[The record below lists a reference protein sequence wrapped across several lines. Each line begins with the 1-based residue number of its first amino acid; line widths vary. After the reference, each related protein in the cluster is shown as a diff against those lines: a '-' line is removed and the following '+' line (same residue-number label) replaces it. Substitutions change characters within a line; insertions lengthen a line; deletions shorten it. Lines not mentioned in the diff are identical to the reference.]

1 MLQLIWNNLK
11 TDCLS
16 LINGQTNSS
25 LLLTTIC
32 ILIILIVFFLLLRH
46 NKKKKQKSIETNRIT
61 QESEPDKSLERIISA
76 PKNIDSKERIESK
89 TTISEIKESKH
100 IEEKTIIIKSE
111 PKTVTEEEQSKEKYI
126 GYNPINIF
134 AQTEP
139 LNYPYVLMPKP
150 KCVIKFP
157 RKGRSGR
164 KGYKE
169 QDFKTYIER
178 YFRNS
183 FQVFDDRFI
192 LTKNS
197 KTPFEPDFTLID
209 EKNGINIFIDIE
221 IDEPYEGIND
231 IKNRKATHYQYSD
244 NNRNN
249 AFKNRGWV
257 VIRFAEIQVHK
268 DPDSCCKFIADVIKS
283 INPAFNVPD
292 ILLKNKIFP
301 VRQWTK
307 EEAERWSIERYREN
321 YLDITRFGLTGE
333 SQGLTGIEE
342 TELGNKIEEQV
353 KDDIFISTENK
364 VKTTNTLIEKI
375 YSAINSNK
383 FISFSSNN
391 IKTVVKPIKILESEL
406 TAFCYV
412 KNRELVFHVSE
423 IKDLQLKDKYFTLR
437 VAGPTVGID
446 QIANAVNTAINYNM
460 YIRMKYTRTSWTT
473 YSVDNETG
481 EIVIADRVE
490 AEESVRTISNIQ
502 LAINH
507 LEDQD
512 LWFTPDE
519 RYITAYCHRREAERM
534 FRFDRVGEI
543 EILDI

>member
-1 MLQLIWNNLK
+1 MIQLIWNYIKAENL
-11 TDCLS
+11 TMYNNQIYNL
-16 LINGQTNSS
+16 LICTAIFV
-25 LLLTTIC
+25 LF
-32 ILIILIVFFLLLRH
+32 ILIVLFLILNH
-46 NKKKKQKSIETNRIT
+46 NKKKKQNSRETNRIP

-76 PKNIDSKERIESK
+76 PKTIDSKERIELK
-89 TTISEIKESKH
+89 TTISEIKESRH
-100 IEEKTIIIKSE
+100 NEEKAIIVKSE
-111 PKTVTEEEQSKEKYI
+111 PKTVTEEEQTKEKYI

-157 RKGRSGR
+157 RKGRKGR

-169 QDFKTYIER
+169 EDFKTYIER
-178 YFRNS
+178 YFKNS

-197 KTPFEPDFTLID
+197 KAPFEPDFTLID

-221 IDEPYEGIND
+221 IDEPYEGLND
-231 IKNRKATHYQYSD
+231 IKKRKATHYQYSD

-249 AFKNRGWV
+249 AFRNRGWV

-292 ILLKNKIFP
+292 VLSKNKIFP

-307 EEAERWSIERYREN
+307 EEAERWSIERYREC
-321 YLDITRFGLTGE
+321 YLDITRFGLTVE
-333 SQGLTGIEE
+333 NQGLIGVEE

-353 KDDIFISTENK
+353 KDDIFISRENG
-364 VKTTNTLIEKI
+364 VKTTTTLIEKI

-383 FISFSSNN
+383 FISFSSYN
-391 IKTVVKPIKILESEL
+391 IKTVAKPIRILESEL

-437 VAGPTVGID
+437 VAGPTVGIN

-473 YSVDNETG
+473 YSVDSETG

-490 AEESVRTISNIQ
+490 AEESVRTISNIH
-502 LAINH
+502 LVINH
-507 LEDQD
+507 LEEQD